1 MKKVFAMMVFA
12 AAMLFTSYNANAQ
25 LSIHAGYLNDIY
37 GGDAD
42 NSEGGFYAGASYNVH
57 AFSVFGVAPGA
68 YIASSKDRL
77 DLRVPVL
84 LNYRYDLNGDA
95 GVIGFLG
102 PQVNLGL
109 SGDTY
114 DIAKKLGLGLNL
126 GLGFAYQKFSIE
138 LGYMFN
144 FINQYDGPFDA
155 DVYFNQLTVGVGF
168 TL

>member
-12 AAMLFTSYNANAQ
+12 AAVLFTSYNANAQ
-25 LSIHAGYLNDIY
+25 ISIHAGYLNDIY
-37 GGDAD
+37 GGDLD
-42 NSEGGFYAGASYNVH
+42 DSEGGFYAGASYNMN

-68 YIASSKDRL
+68 YIAKSKDRF

-84 LNYRYDLNGDA
+84 LNYRYNFNGDA

-109 SGDTY
+109 GGDAY
-114 DIAKKLGLGLNL
+114 DIFKKFGLGLNF

-144 FINQYDGPFDA
+144 FINQWDGPGSVDA
-155 DVYFNQLTVGVGF
+155 NLNQMTFGVGF
-168 TL
+168 AL